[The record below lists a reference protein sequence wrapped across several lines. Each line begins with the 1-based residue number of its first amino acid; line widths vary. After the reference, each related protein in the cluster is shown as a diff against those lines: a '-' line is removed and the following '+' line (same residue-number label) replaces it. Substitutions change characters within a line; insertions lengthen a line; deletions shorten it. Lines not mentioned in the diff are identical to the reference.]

1 MKTEIVLKARGSTV
15 VQLQSHAFQ
24 EVSSQEIFLFKPS
37 AIHEPHF
44 WNEPTKP
51 SQLHSFNKTP
61 TAVCPG
67 SNRLY
72 SSSDFVH
79 DVTKERK
86 FQMIPHQESS
96 SSSLSKEF
104 GYIFLNFFLL
114 VFSLINQSQH
124 LVVCF
129 CGRLVLGDLAGWRSD
144 SICQW
149 TRKVCALTK
158 LCDKYAF

>member
-1 MKTEIVLKARGSTV
+1 MKTEIVLKACGSTV

-24 EVSSQEIFLFKPS
+24 EVSSQEICLFKPS

-86 FQMIPHQESS
+86 FQMITHQESS
-96 SSSLSKEF
+96 SFSLSKEF
-104 GYIFLNFFLL
+104 GYILLNFVL
-114 VFSLINQSQH
+114 VFSVINHSPR

-129 CGRLVLGDLAGWRSD
+129 CDSSWVFVTWPERFVPLCFLKTLAG
-144 SICQW
+144 SIIPGFNV
-149 TRKVCALTK
+149 T
-158 LCDKYAF
+158 Y

>member
-1 MKTEIVLKARGSTV
+1 MKTEIVLKACGSTV

-24 EVSSQEIFLFKPS
+24 ELSSQEICLFKPS

-86 FQMIPHQESS
+86 FQMITHQETAV
-96 SSSLSKEF
+96 
-104 GYIFLNFFLL
+104 FLFPKN
-114 VFSLINQSQH
+114 
-124 LVVCF
+124 
-129 CGRLVLGDLAGWRSD
+129 LGIYY
-144 SICQW
+144 SICF
-149 TRKVCALTK
+149 TCI
-158 LCDKYAF
+158 